1 MTEETLEK
9 AHTKMAEVKEANAFY
24 KHLHMAT
31 LDLEPAAI
39 FTADEVRQLIAN
51 EYNRFSKQ

>member
-1 MTEETLEK
+1 MTEEQIEQV
-9 AHTKMAEVKEANAFY
+9 HTKMEEVKQANAFY
-24 KHLHMAT
+24 KHLHLAT

-51 EYNRFSKQ
+51 EYNRFSKG

>member
-1 MTEETLEK
+1 ME
-9 AHTKMAEVKEANAFY
+9 EVKQANAFY
-24 KHLHMAT
+24 KHLHLAT

-51 EYNRFSKQ
+51 EYNRFSKG